1 VKPIAGLTG
10 EAPERHAPGR
20 APGRGEKAPR
30 RPRERR
36 FRGAGAQIVRSAVF
50 LGSVLLVVSVFLFTH
65 EVISRLTQEVET
77 TSRVLARYLALATF
91 PATRDPELL
100 RITREVVGS
109 IDFPVI
115 ITDPDSFPRA
125 WRKTAVRPELVPDAS
140 IDSLKQGL
148 PLSPVIRARIERVRA
163 EIVRLDRQNEPV
175 PMMFAGTGL
184 NLGAVHYGEPE
195 VLGLLRWM
203 PYVTVGGVLLLL
215 SLGLWGLAGLR
226 AAEKRTIWV
235 GMARETAHQLGTPLS
250 SLMGWVEL
258 LRSHAESAPPGSS
271 VPVPRG
277 ELEETLQEIERDV
290 ERLNKVAQ
298 RFSHVGSAPHLVL
311 QDVTPVVLEA
321 VQYMRRR
328 LPQGEGKVV
337 VRERY
342 EEVPPI
348 NLNRE
353 LLEWALENLLS
364 NAVSALDKSPGL
376 IEVTV
381 ERRGET
387 EAVEIVV
394 KDNGRG
400 MTPAEQ
406 RRAFEPGYSTKQRG
420 WGLGLALA
428 RRVVHEYHGG
438 RLFIRQSAPG
448 QGTTVVI
455 SFPT

>member
-1 VKPIAGLTG
+1 
-10 EAPERHAPGR
+10 
-20 APGRGEKAPR
+20 
-30 RPRERR
+30 
-36 FRGAGAQIVRSAVF
+36 
-50 LGSVLLVVSVFLFTH
+50 
-65 EVISRLTQEVET
+65 
-77 TSRVLARYLALATF
+77 
-91 PATRDPELL
+91 
-100 RITREVVGS
+100 
-109 IDFPVI
+109 
-115 ITDPDSFPRA
+115 
-125 WRKTAVRPELVPDAS
+125 
-140 IDSLKQGL
+140 
-148 PLSPVIRARIERVRA
+148 
-163 EIVRLDRQNEPV
+163 
-175 PMMFAGTGL
+175 
-184 NLGAVHYGEPE
+184 
-195 VLGLLRWM
+195 M

-258 LRSHAESAPPGSS
+258 LRSHAEAAPPGFL

-321 VQYMRRR
+321 VQYMRKR

-353 LLEWALENLLS
+353 LVEWALENLLS

-406 RRAFEPGYSTKQRG
+406 RRAFEPGYSTKHRG

-428 RRVVHEYHGG
+428 RRVVQEYHGG